1 MRYLIITLTT
11 FILMINL
18 LFCPASGAQ
27 DMRLISRRAQAERE
41 TAKSAEEQSRKRIF
55 QDRKNLA
62 EALKGLE
69 ADIETCKKEIVE
81 TRAAIKIQQEIE
93 AHLRL
98 LQAHDENDMHDL
110 TGTVRVV
117 ARDLETRLRQSPFT
131 AFAPERP
138 DQLRQVLDKNHF
150 PGLDDL
156 KMISDLFFQEIE
168 LAGEVRCRPGP
179 YVDRNGTPETNSIL
193 TLGPFLSAY
202 QNTQETGLLRY
213 NEESRSF
220 YALATLP
227 GWHDRR
233 SLKRYFKGESDA
245 VIIDLSGGGALRQIS
260 HRVTI
265 IEQLKKGGALIW
277 PILALA
283 LCALLIACER
293 VIFLNRVHSDT
304 DRALDSINNLALNG
318 EWVECDQLVDAHR
331 GEPVYN
337 VLRAG
342 LRARGEE
349 RETQESI
356 LQEAILKE
364 LPRLE
369 RYLPTLNIL
378 GAIAPLLGL
387 LGTVA
392 GMIETFHAI
401 TLFGT
406 GDPRVMSGGISEAM
420 VTTMLGLAAAIPIL
434 LIHTFLRRRVDHIV
448 GDMEEKAIALINIIH
463 RELSFVGIDK

>member
-1 MRYLIITLTT
+1 M
-11 FILMINL
+11 M
-18 LFCPASGAQ
+18 
-27 DMRLISRRAQAERE
+27 
-41 TAKSAEEQSRKRIF
+41 
-55 QDRKNLA
+55 
-62 EALKGLE
+62 
-69 ADIETCKKEIVE
+69 
-81 TRAAIKIQQEIE
+81 
-93 AHLRL
+93 
-98 LQAHDENDMHDL
+98 
-110 TGTVRVV
+110 
-117 ARDLETRLRQSPFT
+117 
-131 AFAPERP
+131 
-138 DQLRQVLDKNHF
+138 
-150 PGLDDL
+150 
-156 KMISDLFFQEIE
+156 SDLFFKEIE
-168 LAGEVRCRPGP
+168 LAGEVRRQPGP
-179 YVDRNGTPETNSIL
+179 YVDRSGNPKTDSIL
-193 TLGPFLSAY
+193 TIGPFSSAY
-202 QNTQETGLLRY
+202 QSAQETGLLHY

-220 YALATLP
+220 YALAALP

-233 SLKRYFKGESDA
+233 SLKRYFKGDSDE

-260 HRVTI
+260 HRVTLL
-265 IEQLKKGGALIW
+265 EQLKKGGPLIW

-283 LCALLIACER
+283 LCALLITIER
-293 VIFLNRVHSDT
+293 TIFLNRVHSNT
-304 DRALDSINNLALNG
+304 DRALDSINSLALNG
-318 EWVECDQLVDAHR
+318 TWGECDELVEERR

-369 RYLPTLNIL
+369 RFLPALNIL

-406 GDPRVMSGGISEAM
+406 GDPKVMSGGISEAM

-434 LIHTFLRRRVDHIV
+434 LFHTFLRRRVDHIV
-448 GDMEEKAIALINIIH
+448 GDMEEKAIALTNIIH
-463 RELSFVGIDK
+463 RELSFIDIDK

>member
-1 MRYLIITLTT
+1 MRYFIITLTAS
-11 FILMINL
+11 ILMINL

-27 DMRLISRRAQAERE
+27 DMRLISRRAQAEYE
-41 TAKSAEEQSRKRIF
+41 AAKSAEKQSRKRLF
-55 QDRKNLA
+55 HDRKSLT
-62 EALKGLE
+62 EAINRLE
-69 ADIETCKKEIVE
+69 TDIETSKKEIAT
-81 TRAAIKIQQEIE
+81 TRAEIKIWQDKE
-93 AHLRL
+93 ARLKL
-98 LQAHDENDMHDL
+98 LQARDENDMHDL

-131 AFAPERP
+131 AFAPKRP

-168 LAGEVRCRPGP
+168 LAGEVSRRPGP
-179 YVDRNGTPETNSIL
+179 YVDRSGNPETDSIL
-193 TLGPFLSAY
+193 TLGPFSSAY
-202 QNTQETGLLRY
+202 QSAEETGLLRY

-233 SLKRYFKGESDA
+233 SLKNYFKGESDA

-260 HRVTI
+260 HRITLL
-265 IEQLKKGGALIW
+265 EQLKKGGPLIW

-283 LCALLIACER
+283 LCALLIAIER
-293 VIFLNRVHSDT
+293 IIFLNRVHSNT
-304 DRALDSINNLALNG
+304 DRALDSINSLALNG
-318 EWVECDQLVDAHR
+318 DWSECDELVKKRR

-369 RYLPTLNIL
+369 RFLPTLNIL

-448 GDMEEKAIALINIIH
+448 GDMEEKAIALTNIIH
-463 RELSFVGIDK
+463 RELSFIDIDK

>member
-1 MRYLIITLTT
+1 MKYFLTLVT
-11 FILMINL
+11 FIVMIHL
-18 LFCPASGAQ
+18 LLCTSSVAQ
-27 DMRLISRRAQAERE
+27 DMRLVSRKARAEHEAARAAERQSRERIFHDRNSLVKTIGYLETEIETLKEEIARTAAAVKTWQEKEEQLNRRQAEDE
-41 TAKSAEEQSRKRIF
+41 G
-55 QDRKNLA
+55 D
-62 EALKGLE
+62 
-69 ADIETCKKEIVE
+69 
-81 TRAAIKIQQEIE
+81 
-93 AHLRL
+93 LR
-98 LQAHDENDMHDL
+98 DL
-110 TGTVRVV
+110 TGIVRVV

-138 DQLRQVLDKNHF
+138 DRLRGILDKNHF

-156 KMISDLFFQEIE
+156 QLMSNLFFQEME
-168 LAGEVRCRPGP
+168 LAGEVRRRPGP
-179 YVDRNGTPETNSIL
+179 YVDRSGAPGTDSIL
-193 TLGPFLSAY
+193 TIGPFNAAYLSAK
-202 QNTQETGLLRY
+202 ETGLLRY

-220 YALATLP
+220 YALAALP

-233 SLKRYFKGESDA
+233 SLKRYFQGESDE
-245 VIIDLSGGGALRQIS
+245 VIMDLSGGAALRQIS
-260 HRVTI
+260 HRVTLP
-265 IEQLKKGGALIW
+265 EQLKKGGPLIW

-283 LCALLIACER
+283 LCALLIAIER
-293 VIFLNRVHSDT
+293 IIFLNRVHSNT
-304 DRALDSINNLALNG
+304 DRALDSINNLALNSAWG
-318 EWVECDQLVDAHR
+318 ECDRLVEERR

-369 RYLPTLNIL
+369 RFLPALNIL
-378 GAIAPLLGL
+378 GAVAPLLGL

-392 GMIETFHAI
+392 GMIETFHVI

-406 GDPRVMSGGISEAM
+406 GDPRIMSGGISEAM

-434 LIHTFLRRRVDHIV
+434 LTHTFLRRRVDHIV
-448 GDMEEKAIALINIIH
+448 GDMEEKAIALTNIIH
-463 RELSFVGIDK
+463 RELSFVDQ

>member
-1 MRYLIITLTT
+1 MKYFIITLTT
-11 FILMINL
+11 TLLMVNL
-18 LFCPASGAQ
+18 LFCPTSGAQ
-27 DMRLISRRAQAERE
+27 DMRLISRRAQAEYE
-41 TAKSAEEQSRKRIF
+41 AAKNAKEQSRKRLF
-55 QDRKNLA
+55 HDRRSLTETINNL
-62 EALKGLE
+62 ES
-69 ADIETCKKEIVE
+69 DIETIKKEITQ
-81 TRAAIKIQQEIE
+81 TRAAIETWQEKE
-93 AHLRL
+93 AQLKL
-98 LQAHDENDMHDL
+98 LQAQDENDMHDL

-150 PGLDDL
+150 PGLNDL
-156 KMISDLFFQEIE
+156 KLISDLFFQEIE
-168 LAGEVRCRPGP
+168 LAGEVRRQPGP
-179 YVDRNGTPETNSIL
+179 YVDRSGNPETGSIL
-193 TLGPFLSAY
+193 TLGPFTNAY
-202 QNTQETGLLRY
+202 QSDQETGLLRY
-213 NEESRSF
+213 NEESRRF

-233 SLKRYFKGESDA
+233 SLKGYFAGESDA
-245 VIIDLSGGGALRQIS
+245 VILDLSGGGALRQIS
-260 HRVTI
+260 HRVTLL
-265 IEQLKKGGALIW
+265 EQLKKGGPLIW
-277 PILALA
+277 PIMALA
-283 LCALLIACER
+283 LCALLITIER
-293 VIFLNRVHSDT
+293 VIFLNRVHSNT
-304 DRALDSINNLALNG
+304 DRALDSINSLALNG
-318 EWVECDQLVDAHR
+318 DWSECDELVKKRR

-369 RYLPTLNIL
+369 RFLPALNIL

-448 GDMEEKAIALINIIH
+448 GDMEEKAIALTNIVH
-463 RELSFVGIDK
+463 RELSFIDIDK

>member
-1 MRYLIITLTT
+1 
-11 FILMINL
+11 MINL

-27 DMRLISRRAQAERE
+27 DMRLISRRAQAEHE
-41 TAKSAEEQSRKRIF
+41 TAKSAEEQSRKRLF
-55 QDRKNLA
+55 HDRKSLT
-62 EALKGLE
+62 EAINSLE
-69 ADIETCKKEIVE
+69 SDIEAIKKEIAE
-81 TRAAIKIQQEIE
+81 TRAAIEIWQDKD
-93 AHLRL
+93 AQLKL
-98 LQAHDENDMHDL
+98 LQARDENDMHDL

-156 KMISDLFFQEIE
+156 KLISDLFFQEIE
-168 LAGEVRCRPGP
+168 LAGEVRRRPGP
-179 YVDRNGTPETNSIL
+179 YVDRSGNPETDSIL
-193 TLGPFLSAY
+193 TLGPFSSAY
-202 QNTQETGLLRY
+202 QSAEETGLLRY

-233 SLKRYFKGESDA
+233 SLKNYFKGKSDA

-260 HRVTI
+260 HRITLL
-265 IEQLKKGGALIW
+265 EQLKKGGPLIW

-283 LCALLIACER
+283 LCALLIAIER
-293 VIFLNRVHSDT
+293 IIFLNRVHSNT
-304 DRALDSINNLALNG
+304 DRALDSINSLALNG
-318 EWVECDQLVDAHR
+318 DWSECDELVKKRR

-369 RYLPTLNIL
+369 RFLPTLNIL

-392 GMIETFHAI
+392 GMIETFHTI

-434 LIHTFLRRRVDHIV
+434 LTHTFLRRRVDHIV
-448 GDMEEKAIALINIIH
+448 GDMEEKAIALTNIIH
-463 RELSFVGIDK
+463 RELSFIDVDK

>member
-1 MRYLIITLTT
+1 
-11 FILMINL
+11 MISVL
-18 LFCPASGAQ
+18 LF
-27 DMRLISRRAQAERE
+27 
-41 TAKSAEEQSRKRIF
+41 K
-55 QDRKNLA
+55 
-62 EALKGLE
+62 
-69 ADIETCKKEIVE
+69 
-81 TRAAIKIQQEIE
+81 
-93 AHLRL
+93 
-98 LQAHDENDMHDL
+98 
-110 TGTVRVV
+110 
-117 ARDLETRLRQSPFT
+117 
-131 AFAPERP
+131 
-138 DQLRQVLDKNHF
+138 
-150 PGLDDL
+150 
-156 KMISDLFFQEIE
+156 EIE
-168 LAGEVRCRPGP
+168 LAWEVRRQPGP
-179 YVDRNGTPETNSIL
+179 YVDRSGNPKTDSIL
-193 TLGPFLSAY
+193 TIGPFSSAY
-202 QNTQETGLLRY
+202 QSAQETGLLRY

-233 SLKRYFKGESDA
+233 SLKNYFKGESDE

-260 HRVTI
+260 HRITLLD
-265 IEQLKKGGALIW
+265 QLKKGGPLIW

-283 LCALLIACER
+283 LCALLIAIER
-293 VIFLNRVHSDT
+293 IIFLNRVHSNT
-304 DRALDSINNLALNG
+304 DRALDSINSLALNG
-318 EWVECDQLVDAHR
+318 DWVKCDQLVEARR

-342 LRARGEE
+342 LKARGEE

-369 RYLPTLNIL
+369 RFLPALNIL

-448 GDMEEKAIALINIIH
+448 GDMEEKAIALTNIIH
-463 RELSFVGIDK
+463 RELSFIDIDK

>member
-1 MRYLIITLTT
+1 MKYFLTLISFTIT
-11 FILMINL
+11 IML
-18 LFCPASGAQ
+18 LLAAPSGAQ
-27 DMRLISRRAQAERE
+27 DMRLISRKARA
-41 TAKSAEEQSRKRIF
+41 EQES
-55 QDRKNLA
+55 
-62 EALKGLE
+62 
-69 ADIETCKKEIVE
+69 
-81 TRAAIKIQQEIE
+81 TRAAARQSRERIFNDRESLTKTIAASETEIE
-93 AHLRL
+93 TIKQKIAGTTAAIAIWQEKEAQLKL
-98 LQAHDENDMHDL
+98 LLAHDEDDMHDL

-117 ARDLETRLRQSPFT
+117 ARDLETRLRQSPLT
-131 AFAPERP
+131 AFTPGRP
-138 DQLRQVLDKNHF
+138 DQLRHILDKKHF

-156 KMISDLFFQEIE
+156 KLINDLFFQEIE
-168 LAGEVRCRPGP
+168 LSGEVRRRPGP
-179 YVDRNGTPETNSIL
+179 YVDRRGTPETDSIL
-193 TLGPFLSAY
+193 TIGPFLSAY
-202 QNTQETGLLRY
+202 QSAKETGLLRY

-220 YALATLP
+220 YALAALP

-233 SLKRYFKGESDA
+233 SLRLYYKGESDA
-245 VIIDLSGGGALRQIS
+245 VIVDLSGGGALRQIS
-260 HRVTI
+260 HRVTLL
-265 IEQLKKGGALIW
+265 EQLKKGGPLIW

-283 LCALLIACER
+283 FGALLIAIER
-293 VIFLNRVHSDT
+293 TIFLNRVHSNT
-304 DRALDSINNLALNG
+304 DRALDSINALALNG
-318 EWVECDQLVDAHR
+318 DWAECDKLVEERR

-356 LQEAILKE
+356 LQESILKE

-369 RYLPTLNIL
+369 RFLPTLNIL

-434 LIHTFLRRRVDHIV
+434 LVHTFLRRRVDHIV

-463 RELSFVGIDK
+463 RELSFIDIDK